1 MFCRTLFYRLPL
13 ETSLFF
19 LFCICLPPLTL
30 STTKFCSRDCIYLF
44 GMSSTALKCGRR
56 HNSLAHSNMCPPYR
70 HLLHSDYPHLC
81 RSPKFSPGAHSS
93 QNSVLGHI
101 LLKTQSWGTF
111 SSKLSSWAHPPQNSV
126 LRHIPFLL
134 YTADI
139 LTIIFECGHTGQHGH
154 LCLDDSQT
162 HDSCRPDFTE
172 VKHL

>member
-13 ETSLFF
+13 ENSLFF

-81 RSPKFSPGAHSS
+81 RSPKFSPR
-93 QNSVLGHI
+93 HI
-101 LLKTQSWGTF
+101 LLKTSSWGTF
-111 SSKLSSWAHPPQNSV
+111 SSKLSPGADSPQNST
-126 LRHIPFLL
+126 LE
-134 YTADI
+134 TQSWG
-139 LTIIFECGHTGQHGH
+139 T
-154 LCLDDSQT
+154 
-162 HDSCRPDFTE
+162 
-172 VKHL
+172 